1 MKKEAVLIGAGK
13 IGRGYMAN
21 IFNRAGYKMIF
32 LDYSDV
38 LVDTMRKQG
47 YYTMF
52 MKHRDFGNGDW
63 TKERITNYEA
73 YCTRTEHD
81 ECVKVLSE
89 ANYATLHIYPGA
101 LKSLAELTADA
112 IRERMRMRN
121 EETLDMIFVINF
133 LYADEIF
140 TKEIKEHLN
149 EDEKKFMD
157 EHIGIVYGL
166 VRGNGPTPEDYM
178 LEEDPIAV
186 SCSDADY
193 LPVDVDQMKGPFPE
207 GVNFIPAHN
216 VGNLV
221 KYKVWGGNVSH
232 CVNAFYGKHKGYEW
246 GFQSEKDP
254 YIFKCG
260 NLSRREAY
268 DALKGVEV
276 DEEERKKYLGE
287 QQDRPFRP
295 DLVSTD
301 VYDALNRVGAD
312 PIRKLGRN
320 DRFIGPALLAIKAGK
335 VPFFLA
341 RGAAYGF
348 FFTNEADPAACEIQ
362 EYIKQNGIEKAV
374 EKYCELDLSDRDE
387 NLLYQLI
394 IGNYYEIIEKE
405 PMELG
410 YLR

>member
-73 YCTRTEHD
+73 YCTRTEH
-81 ECVKVLSE
+81 EKCVEVLSK

-112 IRERMRMRN
+112 IKERIRIGN

-140 TKEIKEHLN
+140 TKEIKELLN
-149 EDEKKFMD
+149 EDEQKFMD

-193 LPVDVDQMKGPFPE
+193 LPVDVDEMKGPFPE
-207 GVNFIPAHN
+207 GVNLIPAHK

-232 CVNAFYGKHKGYEW
+232 CVNAFYGKYKGYEW

-276 DEEERKKYLGE
+276 DEEERKRYLGE

-348 FFTNEADPAACEIQ
+348 FFTNDADPAACEIQ